1 MTAQER
7 RLVQS
12 EIGALKKMLARL
24 PESSVIDRMSLE
36 ARKRSLE
43 EELASQ
49 RQAGAEEVPPGYKR
63 TEVGVIPEEWNL
75 SRLGD
80 CGEVIMGQS
89 PPGTSYNRAG
99 AGSPLINGPTEFTD
113 LHPIKIQW
121 TTQPARFCKSGDLLI
136 CVRGS
141 STGRIN
147 YADNTYAIGRGV
159 AAIRAKGDNNTQYIS
174 YQVISSV
181 SDILMAATGS
191 TFPSVDGTSLRNIV
205 VPLPPLPE
213 QRAIAAALSDADGL
227 IGALDALIEKK
238 RAVKQAAMQQLLT
251 GKTRLPGFSGEW
263 ETKRLGEIGAFSKG
277 RGIKRD
283 DVTDDGLPCIRYG
296 ELYTRYHN
304 YVITPVSRIPP
315 AVARTALPIQTGDLL
330 FAGSGETAEEIGRCA
345 AYIGN
350 EQTYAG
356 GDTIVLTPSGQDSM
370 YLGHLMNHPLVA
382 TQKAR
387 FAQGDAIVHISARN
401 LAQVEIVLPP
411 IEEQRAIAAVLS
423 DMDAEIAAL
432 ERRREKAE
440 QIKQGMIQQLLTGK
454 VRLVESECKGAQPY
468 AE

>member
-1 MTAQER
+1 MIS
-7 RLVQS
+7 VQS
-12 EIGALKKMLARL
+12 EPSL
-24 PESSVIDRMSLE
+24 PEDDTVT
-36 ARKRSLE
+36 
-43 EELASQ
+43 
-49 RQAGAEEVPPGYKR
+49 VPQGFKR
-63 TEVGVIPEEWNL
+63 TDVGVIPEEWYLDRLDNL
-75 SRLGD
+75 ANRIGSGITPTG
-80 CGEVIMGQS
+80 GEKV
-89 PPGTSYNRAG
+89 Y
-99 AGSPLINGPTEFTD
+99 TEEGRPFIRSQNVGWGD
-113 LHPIKIQW
+113 LHLSDLAFITDEIHKTFATSEIEE
-121 TTQPARFCKSGDLLI
+121 GDVLLNI
-136 CVRGS
+136 
-141 STGRIN
+141 TG
-147 YADNTYAIGRGV
+147 ASIGRSAV
-159 AAIRAKGDNNTQYIS
+159 ADTRIAGGNVNQHVCEIRTERQKLEPKYLNYYLLSASGQKQIDSFQ
-174 YQVISSV
+174 
-181 SDILMAATGS
+181 TGGNRQGLNYNQIRS
-191 TFPSVDGTSLRNIV
+191 FS

-227 IGALDALIEKK
+227 IGALDALIAKK
-238 RAVKQAAMQQLLT
+238 RAIKQAAMQQLLT
-251 GKTRLPGFSGEW
+251 GKKRLPGFEGEW